1 MKDESGIVHEI
12 SIEGSIENVF
22 DAIAQAQQRMAW
34 WGQGRFPVTGW
45 SLISAQEASGRC
57 GSRIPTARKGSR
69 GKLFVNRDE
78 VWLHL
83 QNLMPA
89 RPAGEWK

>member
-34 WGQGRFPVTGW
+34 WGQGRFPVTRMESDLRPGGKW
-45 SLISAQEASGRC
+45 EMWFKDSN
-57 GSRIPTARKGSR
+57 GSEGQPRETFRESR
-69 GKLFVNRDE
+69 
-78 VWLHL
+78 
-83 QNLMPA
+83 
-89 RPAGEWK
+89 